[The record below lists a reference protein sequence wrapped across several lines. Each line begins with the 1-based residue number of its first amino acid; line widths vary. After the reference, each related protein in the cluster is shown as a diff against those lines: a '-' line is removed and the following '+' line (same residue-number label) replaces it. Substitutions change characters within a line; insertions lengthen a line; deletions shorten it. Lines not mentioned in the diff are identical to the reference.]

1 MKNVSDF
8 FLDNLNIRPEADVY
22 DVLRSSFYEEFDLR
36 NFETDY
42 VWEYWNDPIITPTII
57 AEWGYLDS
65 ITKYWLKG
73 KKSVLTIGGGG
84 TSKTLDLIDFD
95 CETLVILNSS
105 LWDLKT
111 IESRDQVDI
120 FKIRGIGE
128 KLPFK
133 NKVFDAIEIPATI
146 DHLNDPTQCLK
157 EVGRVLKDNGIL
169 IITCGNQTSWYRE
182 LMKKM
187 HFTHNEA
194 HHHAHTHHFSPEG
207 LQHFLEI
214 SGLEM
219 VNLQTTAFLKLP
231 KIIERRLGNKIL
243 LKLHFLISNG
253 VLRRILGRN
262 NGGMIHVVGKVKQ
275 NF

>member
-57 AEWGYLDS
+57 AEWDYLDS

-73 KKSVLTIGGGG
+73 KKSVLTVGGGG

-105 LWDLKT
+105 LWDLKRM
-111 IESRDQVDI
+111 ESCDQVDI

-133 NKVFDAIEIPATI
+133 SKVFDAIEIPATI
-146 DHLNDPTQCLK
+146 DHLNDPIQCLK
-157 EVGRVLKDNGIL
+157 EVGRVLKDNGIV

-262 NGGMIHVVGKVKQ
+262 NGGMIHAVGKVKQ
-275 NF
+275 NL